1 MILIMIYMIYH
12 NRWSISW
19 SIWSITLDDL
29 DHDLSDLSDCWL
41 RTGLALRVT
50 DVQLDGC
57 LGVLWCA
64 LFCSVG
70 NRAVTPRPSENLDVF
85 GFVFVIV
92 WCRCVMCLL
101 LLVKNLD
108 TSVSSLQFAVFDV
121 SDVFVVFWTR
131 HFGFVAVIVVA
142 LWKIATFS
150 VASLS
155 LLILVGSVFML

>member
-1 MILIMIYMIYH
+1 MIYIMIYLIYH
-12 NRWSISW
+12 ARWSRSW
-19 SIWSITLDDL
+19 SIWSI
-29 DHDLSDLSDCWL
+29 WL
-41 RTGLALRVT
+41 LVEDRFGPE
-50 DVQLDGC
+50 
-57 LGVLWCA
+57 
-64 LFCSVG
+64 G
-70 NRAVTPRPSENLDVF
+70 NRCSTRWMPRGFMVCFVLFSREQSCNPPSFRKSRRFRVRLCH
-85 GFVFVIV
+85 